1 VEENLSFDLAPNIR
15 YLIIPDFILGADVVR
30 QEVLNI
36 LTDEREQRQK
46 RLHTL
51 SRREIRR
58 ITEDEEEILE
68 LLSQEQDVMTFHFLF
83 MSRQQGRETI
93 DLYIQD
99 VYPSRLRALLEA
111 KAAVD
116 RSMRVPREDGTWL
129 EYNFTYAK
137 LHRFFSR
144 SDPNRRNSDL
154 LRHLYDLVDQ
164 TFRAVPVS
172 TDYLMPF
179 LMLQIRHDVVTPDR
193 RDQGLYRFTILDA
206 LAVLLFIWWTTKME
220 VPMTVPSPTTL
231 EEFLDGLPVLDSE
244 LKKGLFLLG
253 ALTERLLR
261 VQGKERGSAPFW
273 KALKGLKMTEA
284 DLRGLLPR
292 VRNKLQEYDRFR
304 AGETALFQKAADYL
318 AQTATPWKM
327 SVDELN
333 FYFALGMGLFPRVAQ
348 FVYPKKEEEEL

>member
-1 VEENLSFDLAPNIR
+1 
-15 YLIIPDFILGADVVR
+15 
-30 QEVLNI
+30 
-36 LTDEREQRQK
+36 
-46 RLHTL
+46 
-51 SRREIRR
+51 
-58 ITEDEEEILE
+58 
-68 LLSQEQDVMTFHFLF
+68 
-83 MSRQQGRETI
+83 
-93 DLYIQD
+93 
-99 VYPSRLRALLEA
+99 
-111 KAAVD
+111 
-116 RSMRVPREDGTWL
+116 
-129 EYNFTYAK
+129 
-137 LHRFFSR
+137 
-144 SDPNRRNSDL
+144 
-154 LRHLYDLVDQ
+154 
-164 TFRAVPVS
+164 
-172 TDYLMPF
+172 
-179 LMLQIRHDVVTPDR
+179 
-193 RDQGLYRFTILDA
+193 
-206 LAVLLFIWWTTKME
+206 ME

-348 FVYPKKEEEEL
+348 FVYPKKEEAEL